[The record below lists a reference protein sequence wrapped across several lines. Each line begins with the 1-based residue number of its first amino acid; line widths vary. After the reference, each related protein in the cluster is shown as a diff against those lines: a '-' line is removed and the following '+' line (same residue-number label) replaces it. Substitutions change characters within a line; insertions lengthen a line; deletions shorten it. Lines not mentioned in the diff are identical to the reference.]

1 MGDSGRLFDDAQPG
15 IMLLRVV
22 TRVGQSV
29 QPDGCSEVIL
39 ATITRT
45 FGLTARSFIRIAVY
59 ALRMFA
65 GAMLFQTSLVPK
77 CISTM
82 SAGRPSSQ
90 VARSRESATNGSFGS
105 APPGRT
111 PLPAA
116 LRMSVTM

>member
-1 MGDSGRLFDDAQPG
+1 MGDAVVLFAVAHAG
-15 IMLLRVV
+15 IMAFSVV

-29 QPDGCSEVIL
+29 QPDGISEVIC
-39 ATITRT
+39 ATMMRT
-45 FGLTARSFIRIAVY
+45 FGLTMRSLFTIVRY
-59 ALRMFA
+59 AFRMLA

-90 VARSRESATNGSFGS
+90 VARSRESDTKGSLGS
-105 APPGRT
+105 APAGRM
-111 PLPAA
+111 PEPAV

>member
-1 MGDSGRLFDDAQPG
+1 MGDRGVLFDDAQPG

-22 TRVGQSV
+22 TRVGQSLH
-29 QPDGCSEVIL
+29 PDGCSEVIL

-45 FGLTARSFIRIAVY
+45 FRLTARSFITIAVY
-59 ALRMFA
+59 ALRMLA

-90 VARSRESATNGSFGS
+90 VARSRESETNGSFGS
-105 APPGRT
+105 PPLGFT
-111 PLPAA
+111 PVPAA
-116 LRMSVTM
+116 FRMSVTM